1 MSGRTCS
8 RRHMKPYVPPTCAFF
23 SIRRVFF
30 SSLSSVLR
38 SVLASPAPGFLP
50 VFFLRLSLQN

>member
-1 MSGRTCS
+1 
-8 RRHMKPYVPPTCAFF
+8 MKPYVPPTCAFF